1 MTYRFP
7 LWRDKLLLVT
17 LLALFT
23 TGSTY
28 IRVLLRS
35 LLEGPGFLWSYYA
48 GVKSSDT
55 PATVSGH
62 GMFGHTDT
70 LLIGAF
76 VVLWLIWAAGRRP
89 DRFIIT
95 GLLGWTTIQL
105 GSAIWLA
112 SQLGDD
118 LRVSKETIGLINVS
132 FAWTTM
138 PPLVIA
144 WLLSAAL
151 WVRTMMRRADPGPD
165 APWSTPNT
173 VGIIT
178 AVIGCGASAFALN
191 MGAQHGPGDLAGI
204 VLMYLSLT
212 ALLLALAPWER
223 KPA

>member
-17 LLALFT
+17 LLAVFT

-48 GVKSSDT
+48 GVKSSDA
-55 PATVSGH
+55 PAIVSGH

-70 LLIGAF
+70 LLFGAF
-76 VVLWLIWAAGRRP
+76 VVLWLIWAASRRP
-89 DRFIIT
+89 DRFVIT
-95 GLLGWTTIQL
+95 ALAGWTTLQL

-118 LRVSKETIGLINVS
+118 LRVSKETIGLVNVS
-132 FAWTTM
+132 FAWIVM
-138 PPLVIA
+138 PPLVLA
-144 WLLSAAL
+144 WLLTAAL

-165 APWSTPNT
+165 ARWIMPNT
-173 VGIIT
+173 ACLIA
-178 AVIGCGASAFALN
+178 AVIGCGAAAIALN
-191 MGAQHGPGDLAGI
+191 MGEQHGAGDFAGI

-223 KPA
+223 KSA